1 MYFFLVRG
9 CAQALIPLF
18 IAPDKDLRLIISR
31 LHGLFNNSQCVSIR
45 VVKKKRWVSFS
56 LARAYGFSCISKLVR
71 LILS

>member
-18 IAPDKDLRLIISR
+18 IAPDKNLRLIISR

-45 VVKKKRWVSFS
+45 VVKKSDGLV
-56 LARAYGFSCISKLVR
+56 LARLVPTVF
-71 LILS
+71 LAFLSLFV

>member
-18 IAPDKDLRLIISR
+18 IVPDKNLRLIISR

-45 VVKKKRWVSFS
+45 VVKKSDGLV
-56 LARAYGFSCISKLVR
+56 LARLVPTVF
-71 LILS
+71 LAFLSLFV